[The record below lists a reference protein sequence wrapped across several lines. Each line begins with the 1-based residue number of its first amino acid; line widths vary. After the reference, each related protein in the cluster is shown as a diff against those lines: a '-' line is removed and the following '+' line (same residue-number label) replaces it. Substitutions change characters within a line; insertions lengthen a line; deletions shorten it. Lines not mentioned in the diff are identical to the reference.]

1 MKKMKLIIA
10 IFLTIFYV
18 NVNSQQFLVKGTAQK
33 INALTY
39 RLTRDTNDQAGMI
52 TNLYPLDLTTNFTL
66 NFDINLGANDG
77 GADGIAFMLSRNC
90 NPTLSQ
96 GQGLGVQGT
105 SNSII
110 VDFDTYDNSS
120 MLDDLSDDHTGIY
133 SDGNFSSFSNIIDAT
148 AAPVCMFSNCRNA
161 ENNTWIPIR
170 IEWIL
175 SVQPANQLKCL
186 STIH

>member
-39 RLTRDTNDQAGMI
+39 RLTRDTNDQAGMM

-96 GQGLGVQGT
+96 GQGLGVQAT

-110 VDFDTYDNSS
+110 VDFDT
-120 MLDDLSDDHTGIY
+120 
-133 SDGNFSSFSNIIDAT
+133 
-148 AAPVCMFSNCRNA
+148 
-161 ENNTWIPIR
+161 
-170 IEWIL
+170 
-175 SVQPANQLKCL
+175 
-186 STIH
+186 